1 MAQYLDG
8 ITLTWA
14 VLLLFYGSFKV
25 KSFTPKIIVAGI
37 SISLYIIA
45 QLGWTAA
52 FISGSIWGAA
62 STNYIWFLFN
72 TSVMLYI
79 TMSVRK

>member
-1 MAQYLDG
+1 MAHYLDG

-14 VLLLFYGSFKV
+14 VLLLFYGSFKI
-25 KSFTPKIIVAGI
+25 KIFKPEIIVAGI

-45 QLGWTAA
+45 QLGWTAS
-52 FISGSIWGAA
+52 FISGNLWGAA